1 MVVVVVVVVVM
12 VVVAVV
18 TVVMV
23 TVGKDIS
30 GGRASANEGE
40 GRIQMKEGRED
51 ANEGRWRKE
60 SGIRKVE

>member
-1 MVVVVVVVVVM
+1 MVVVVVVVVMM
-12 VVVAVV
+12 VVV

-30 GGRASANEGE
+30 GGRASAKEGE